1 LQSVPDPYTLLITL
15 EHTMPLKPITF
26 AKACKIVQK
35 SLACIVDGDALTYPV
50 INEDFDGNDVIETN
64 WHSELGLM
72 EFSFGRADEYYIDS
86 KGVLEIHKDKGE
98 CYTLQFL
105 EIVKVK

>member
-1 LQSVPDPYTLLITL
+1 
-15 EHTMPLKPITF
+15 MPLKPITF

-35 SLACIVDGDALTYPV
+35 SLACIVDGGALTYPCV
-50 INEDFDGNDVIETN
+50 NEDCDGNYVIETN
-64 WHSELGLM
+64 WHTEDGLM
-72 EFSFGRADEYYIDS
+72 EFSFGQADEYYIDS
-86 KGVLEIHKDKGE
+86 DGALEIHNDEGE